1 MSNNMNTNEFKPS
14 VVGID
19 LGSMFT
25 KIAALDKGVVEII
38 TNEANLRQTPT
49 IVGYGNNERL
59 IG

>member
-1 MSNNMNTNEFKPS
+1 MNTNEFKPS